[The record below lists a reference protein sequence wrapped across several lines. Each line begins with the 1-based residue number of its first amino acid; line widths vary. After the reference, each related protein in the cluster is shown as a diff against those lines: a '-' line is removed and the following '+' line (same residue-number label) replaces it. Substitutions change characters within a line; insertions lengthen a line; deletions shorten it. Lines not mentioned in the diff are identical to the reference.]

1 MDKIIIIGMMDSR
14 KDEIAEYLSKQADFE
29 TEITKL
35 IKKIKNKTF
44 AIRAAVPAMIPKP
57 RTPAMIAI
65 RRNVTTIPSMFF
77 TSFQ

>member
-35 IKKIKNKTF
+35 IK
-44 AIRAAVPAMIPKP
+44 AADIPKLENQI
-57 RTPAMIAI
+57 TKMKADTAI
-65 RRNVTTIPSMFF
+65 YEA
-77 TSFQ
+77 QLADLKK